1 MRACILQIDV
11 DHLLQQLTETQ
22 ALDESFLFTQMASAN
37 RSGMQDIA
45 MQQQQPFPQSAAN
58 TATGVNLMTGQDLT
72 GYNLTPPTP
81 VFASQAQP

>member
-1 MRACILQIDV
+1 MRACILQIAV

-45 MQQQQPFPQSAAN
+45 MQHKQPFPQSAAN